1 MTFDQLAPIVSS
13 QDSVNFPNSSAKEL
27 SQTKSYFWVILI

>member
-13 QDSVNFPNSSAKEL
+13 QDSVNSPNSSAKEL